1 MRAARGGPKLPVIRM
16 WNTDMP
22 AIVQISFRNMA
33 PSPAAEER
41 VRDRVA
47 ALEKFYDRIISCHVV
62 LEEPHRHHHQG
73 KIFHVRVE
81 LIVPGREIVVRRDPG
96 EHHAHEDMHVAIRD
110 AFDAVRRQLEDYVRR
125 IDDRTK
131 THEEAPPPAND

>member
-1 MRAARGGPKLPVIRM
+1 
-16 WNTDMP
+16 MP

-33 PSPAAEER
+33 PSPAAEDR

-62 LEEPHRHHHQG
+62 LEEQHRHHHQG

-110 AFDAVRRQLEDYVRR
+110 AFDATRRQLEDHVRR
-125 IDDRTK
+125 MDNRIK
-131 THEEAPPPAND
+131 THDEAPVGPNE